1 MSRPRKFGFLAGVI
15 EGPVA
20 AQEMDGTEHEIEP
33 VPILLHPAAAIRG
46 VHRIVIQLDP
56 GANFQI
62 GIRRAQPLDLIEIDA
77 AMVTVV
83 IREGDIAQSDFARV
97 VRPRLK

>member
-1 MSRPRKFGFLAGVI
+1 MI

-20 AQEMDGTEHEIEP
+20 AQKVDGTKHEIES
-33 VPILLHPAAAIRG
+33 VPMLLNPAAAIRG
-46 VHRIVIQLDP
+46 VHWIVIQLDP

-62 GIRRAQPLDLIEIDA
+62 GIRRAQPLDFIEIDA
-77 AMVTVV
+77 AMVTVM